1 MRSLLFSSTVLL
13 VACGGGDGDRQL
25 SIPDECNPLNG
36 SRCSAPWPSAV
47 YEKDDTSTP
56 TGRRLDIVPGAL
68 PTNVDNI
75 DVDPAVYNRQDGFSP
90 AAPILIAFENG
101 VDISNVAHFSELA
114 KSLTAD
120 SPTVLLDMT
129 TGELV
134 EHFAELDAPAADT
147 PASQALFIR
156 SSKMLAAGHRYA
168 VAIKKTLKAKGGG
181 ELPISEGF
189 QAILDEEKTT
199 HPLLEK
205 VRGRYPEIFAALE
218 AKGIAKTDLVVAW
231 DFTTRSKE
239 DRQFDLLHARTA
251 TLAAAG
257 TDGANLDFAITT
269 DNNTPGDTRYAREI
283 KGTFDVPNFL
293 VCGNNNPGCLSGSN
307 VSIPKIKLNRD
318 ADGKPIA
325 NGFYRAPFT
334 ALVPKCALD
343 ATEPVPVLIYGH
355 GLLGTG
361 EQAGSSGPRHI
372 GAALCAIVIG
382 TDMRGMASPDV
393 PNVVLA
399 LNDANSGSAVF
410 ETLVQGMMNHIALVQ
425 IARGPMANE
434 LFVKDGGGS
443 LVDKDQVVYYG
454 ISQGGIMGTTVCA
467 IDPLIKRCVVQVGAI
482 NYSLLLE
489 RSLDWPQYHT
499 TLIGAYPDAYD
510 ATFMINL
517 LQNLWDRTEPTAV
530 ADVITDGGFPNTPP
544 KQVFMQMAIADDEV
558 SNLGTEYQAR
568 TMKDIKVLTPSPY
581 IPQGLE
587 GTAGPVQSGL
597 IIYDF
602 GLGHTIPTTNEAPP
616 ENSVHG
622 GIRNKTLT
630 VDMMKHFYET
640 GEIVQ
645 MCTAPKGCDCAANG
659 CGTDL

>member
-1 MRSLLFSSTVLL
+1 MRSLLLSSTVLL
-13 VACGGGDGDRQL
+13 VACGGDLEL
-25 SIPDECNPLNG
+25 STPSQCNPLG
-36 SRCSAPWPSAV
+36 GAKCATPWPSSV
-47 YEKDDTSTP
+47 YEIDDASTP
-56 TGRRLDIVPGAL
+56 TGKKLAIVPGAL
-68 PTNVDNI
+68 PTNVDGI
-75 DVDPAVYNRQDGFSP
+75 AVDPAVYNRQDGYSP
-90 AAPILIAFENG
+90 AAPILVVFDTG
-101 VDISNVAHFSELA
+101 VDDSNLVHFKELA

-134 EHFAELDAPAADT
+134 EHFAELDTPAADT

-189 QAILDEEKTT
+189 QAILDGETTT
-199 HPLLEK
+199 HLLLEK
-205 VRGRYPEIFAALE
+205 VRGHYPEIFSALE
-218 AKGIAKTDLVVAW
+218 AKGVAKTDLVVAW

-257 TDGANLDFAITT
+257 TNGANLDFTVDSDT
-269 DNNTPGDTRYAREI
+269 TPGDTRYVREI
-283 KGTFDVPNFL
+283 KGTFDVPNLL
-293 VCGNNNPGCLSGSN
+293 VCGNNNPGCLSGNN
-307 VSIPKIKLNRD
+307 VSIPGTRLNRD
-318 ADGKPIA
+318 ADGKPVA
-325 NGFYRAPFT
+325 DGFYRAPFT
-334 ALVPKCALD
+334 ALVPQCALT
-343 ATEPVPVLIYGH
+343 AQAPVPVIIYGH

-361 EQAGSSGPRHI
+361 AQAGSSGPRHI

-399 LNDANSGSAVF
+399 LNDGNNGHAVF

-425 IARGPMANE
+425 IARGPMATE
-434 LFVKDGGGS
+434 LFIKDGGGT
-443 LVDKDQVVYYG
+443 LVDPNQIFWYG

-467 IDPLIKRCVVQVGAI
+467 IDPVIKRCVLQVGAI

-499 TLIGAYPDAYD
+499 TLIGAYPDAFD

-517 LQNLWDRTEPTAV
+517 LQNWWDRTEPTAV
-530 ADVITDGGFPNTPP
+530 ADVITDGGFPDTPP

-581 IPQGLE
+581 VPQGLE

-597 IIYDF
+597 VIYDF
-602 GLGHTIPTTNEAPP
+602 GLGGTIPDTNVAPP

-630 VDMMKHFYET
+630 VDMMKRFYET

-645 MCTAPKGCDCAANG
+645 MCTAPKGCDCANNG